1 MTASNEHITVTQ
13 YSRQDVL
20 RILRIRLK
28 QLCSW
33 ERAGLINRSAT
44 YSFQD
49 LVQLRKLRDL
59 RATRLSAA
67 NIRASIH
74 AMRQVSGMAN
84 PLLEAGAVRSG
95 TRLAFRLSGAMVE
108 PIARQFVFDFDSP
121 RRSQLGQVSSAP
133 SRQAALESRVQALF
147 FEAVK
152 MEERGKTQDAVAHY
166 ETILTLDDCHA
177 PACINLGT
185 IQYNRRQF
193 AEAESLYR
201 RATAADPNYAL
212 AFFDLGNVLDELL
225 RLPEAIEAYTTA
237 IRPRAPLRRRTLQ
250 RRLGL
255 RTDRRSA
262 GRLEALDYLHQTR
275 PDWPLVESRTHS
287 GAQDPRTGK
296 TGSRSSQPIRPAR
309 LPRQAHT
316 KRAHAASRS
325 QADAPH
331 VEPPQIFTSGVYGA
345 LTAIAAFLKRSRT
358 SPLFSC
364 GGEVKML

>member
-1 MTASNEHITVTQ
+1 MRVPASNEHITVSQ

-84 PLLEAGAVRSG
+84 PLLEAGALCNG

-108 PIARQFVFDFDSP
+108 PIARQFVFDFDPP
-121 RRSQLGQVSSAP
+121 RRSQLAEVRSAA
-133 SRQAALESRVQALF
+133 SQQAAGESRVQALF

-152 MEERGKTQDAVAHY
+152 MEERGQTQEAVAHY
-166 ETILTLDDCHA
+166 ETILTLDECHA

-193 AEAESLYR
+193 AEAERLYR

-225 RLPEAIEAYTTA
+225 RLSEALEAYTTA
-237 IRPRAPLRRRTLQ
+237 IRLVPQYGDAHYNVALAYERIGDRRAALKHWTTYIKLDPIGPWSNHARIQAHKILEREKLAIVHRGSSVRHDHHLRRARSVP
-250 RRLGL
+250 RLL
-255 RTDRRSA
+255 AVSKPM
-262 GRLEALDYLHQTR
+262 L
-275 PDWPLVESRTHS
+275 PL
-287 GAQDPRTGK
+287 
-296 TGSRSSQPIRPAR
+296 
-309 LPRQAHT
+309 
-316 KRAHAASRS
+316 
-325 QADAPH
+325 
-331 VEPPQIFTSGVYGA
+331 
-345 LTAIAAFLKRSRT
+345 
-358 SPLFSC
+358 
-364 GGEVKML
+364 